1 MCHYLGV
8 EKENLCL
15 YGHPNETWEVNL
27 PAEEVPP
34 ELQEPALGI
43 NFARDGMNRRDWFS
57 LVAVHSDCWLLSVFF
72 YFGARL
78 NRNESG
84 PTVDIAARTPD
95 VRLDVLHS
103 PISSNLRELY
113 HVKHTYLFDIYAEDM
128 KAGHNTE
135 KLMLKGNVDLLS
147 YECKLD
153 GGSSSG
159 ENKNLKK
166 LPHDALSIS
175 NPTVGCSGSSKHK
188 GSWVQCDFSA
198 TKVKRCIIKK
208 LIPYLNKK
216 FERKVEAVSP
226 KNYDG
231 SGVRNDKKEEK
242 EVVDRGGGSDGSGHR
257 KKKVVNQRWQVK
269 AQSQRRKRQSEEE
282 EEEDRHHDHDHG
294 HAGYVSQQLFAI
306 TKNHG
311 CGHRTGYVSPRH
323 LKTSSNYG

>member
-15 YGHPNETWEVNL
+15 YGQPNETWEVNL

-34 ELQEPALGI
+34 ELPEPALGI

-57 LVAVHSDCWLLSVFF
+57 LVAVHSDCWLLSVSF

-95 VRLDVLHS
+95 LRIDVLHS

-159 ENKNLKK
+159 EKKNLKK
-166 LPHDALSIS
+166 
-175 NPTVGCSGSSKHK
+175 
-188 GSWVQCDFSA
+188 CDSSA

-216 FERKVEAVSP
+216 FKRKVEAVSP

-242 EVVDRGGGSDGSGHR
+242 EVDRGGDSDGSGHR

-269 AQSQRRKRQSEEE
+269 AQSQRRKRQSDDQE
-282 EEEDRHHDHDHG
+282 EEEDRHHDHDHD

-306 TKNHG
+306 TKNQG
-311 CGHRTGYVSPRH
+311 CGYRTGYVSARH